1 MFSWLMNL
9 GKQKNGAG
17 LVEYA
22 LLIALVA
29 LVAVAAVLLFG
40 DEIVAV
46 FDKATSA
53 LQNNP

>member
-29 LVAVAAVLLFG
+29 LVAVAAVLLFS
-40 DEIVAV
+40 DEIVAI